1 MIKTASHII
10 FSVLFL
16 VLTVGVSINK
26 HYSKGKLYSQS
37 FFGEAETCDAGI
49 NEVCEMQNMPAE
61 CEMHNIVEKNKQ
73 KKDLCSCEDTSE
85 YLHFDANFTI
95 PEKLIIKNI
104 DNNETNIISMYL
116 VSFYNNLLSGDYI
129 LNKNTGNSLLK
140 KPDTTSSL
148 LQVFRC

>member
-10 FSVLFL
+10 FSALFL
-16 VLTVGVSINK
+16 ILTVGVSINK
-26 HYSKGKLYSQS
+26 HYSNGKLYSQS
-37 FFGEAETCDAGI
+37 FFGEAETCDTGI

-73 KKDLCSCEDTSE
+73 KKDLCSCEDTTE

-95 PEKLIIKNI
+95 PEKLIIKNV

-116 VSFYNNLLSGDYI
+116 VSFYNSFLSGDYI
-129 LNKNTGNSLLK
+129 LIVKTDKSLLK
-140 KPDTTSSL
+140 IPDFTSL